1 MAAIQFPSAPTEGQE
16 LTATNGRK
24 VVYTGG
30 RWKSVIQSTG
40 AAGLTEAEVTTI
52 ATTVTTAAVAALNL
66 DNMAGLTEAEVTTIA
81 TTVTTAAVAALNLGN
96 MSTADMIV
104 SASAP
109 DNAVGDNGDLWM
121 QTV

>member
-30 RWKSVIQSTG
+30 RWKSVIQFSGVAPSTG
-40 AAGLTEAEVTTI
+40 A
-52 ATTVTTAAVAALNL
+52 
-66 DNMAGLTEAEVTTIA
+66 AGLTEAEVTTIA

>member
-52 ATTVTTAAVAALNL
+52 ATTVTTAAVAELNL
-66 DNMAGLTEAEVTTIA
+66 GNMLTEAEVTTIA

>member
-30 RWKSVIQSTG
+30 RWKSVIQ
-40 AAGLTEAEVTTI
+40 L
-52 ATTVTTAAVAALNL
+52 
-66 DNMAGLTEAEVTTIA
+66 AGLTEAEVTTIA

>member
-30 RWKSVIQSTG
+30 RWKSVIQTG
-40 AAGLTEAEVTTI
+40 A
-52 ATTVTTAAVAALNL
+52 
-66 DNMAGLTEAEVTTIA
+66 AGLTEAEVTTIA

>member
-66 DNMAGLTEAEVTTIA
+66 
-81 TTVTTAAVAALNLGN
+81 GN

>member
-30 RWKSVIQSTG
+30 RWKSVIQPSTG

-52 ATTVTTAAVAALNL
+52 ATTVTTAAVAALDL
-66 DNMAGLTEAEVTTIA
+66 DNAGLTEAEVTAIA

>member
-30 RWKSVIQSTG
+30 RWKSVIR
-40 AAGLTEAEVTTI
+40 L
-52 ATTVTTAAVAALNL
+52 
-66 DNMAGLTEAEVTTIA
+66 AGLTEAEVTTIA

>member
-30 RWKSVIQSTG
+30 RWKSVIQF
-40 AAGLTEAEVTTI
+40 
-52 ATTVTTAAVAALNL
+52 
-66 DNMAGLTEAEVTTIA
+66 GLTEAEVTTIA

>member
-30 RWKSVIQSTG
+30 RWKSVIQFSG
-40 AAGLTEAEVTTI
+40 V
-52 ATTVTTAAVAALNL
+52 
-66 DNMAGLTEAEVTTIA
+66 AGLTEAEVTTIA